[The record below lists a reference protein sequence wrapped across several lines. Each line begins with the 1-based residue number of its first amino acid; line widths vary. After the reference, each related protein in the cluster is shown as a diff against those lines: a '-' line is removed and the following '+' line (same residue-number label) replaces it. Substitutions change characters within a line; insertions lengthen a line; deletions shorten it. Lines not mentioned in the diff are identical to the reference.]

1 MAGLLSGLADLGL
14 RNLENVDIYEEP
26 EKEEKQPEKAKAAKA
41 PIKILE
47 KDLVYEKSWECP
59 VCDKKFTSKTPRTG
73 KSRVL
78 GMDRDLRPLQEG
90 IDIQKY
96 DVVLCPRCG
105 YAALTRYFTYMTS
118 MQAKSIKEQISQNV
132 QLHEYNEEI
141 YSYPEA
147 IERYKL
153 ALASAVVKRSKNSE
167 KAYLCLKLGWVF
179 RGYAESLAQEGAA
192 DEAPGLAAELAQMEE
207 QYLQTAYKGFE
218 EAQLTEAFPICGMD
232 ETTFDYLMAALGL
245 RFKEYEKASRLV
257 AKIITSPSA
266 NSRTKDKAREL
277 KEELLTELRKKQ

>member
-14 RNLENVDIYEEP
+14 RDLENVDIYEEP
-26 EKEEKQPEKAKAAKA
+26 EREEKKQVKAVEEKK
-41 PIKILE
+41 PIRICE
-47 KDLVYEKSWECP
+47 KDLIYEKSWECP

-78 GMDRDLRPLQEG
+78 GMDKDLRPLQEG

-96 DVVLCPRCG
+96 DVVLCPKCG
-105 YAALTRYFTYMTS
+105 YAALTRYFPYMTS
-118 MQAKSIKEQISQNV
+118 MQSKMVREQISQKV
-132 QLHEYNEEI
+132 HLHEYNDEI
-141 YSYPEA
+141 YSYPQA

-153 ALASAVVKRSKNSE
+153 ALAAAVVKRVRTSE

-179 RGYAESLAQEGAA
+179 RGYAESLEADSAT
-192 DEAPGLAAELAQMEE
+192 DEAPGLVDEVRNLEE
-207 QYLQTAYKGFE
+207 EHLLSAYNGFK
-218 EAQLTEAFPICGMD
+218 EAQLTESFPICGMD

-245 RFKEYEKASRLV
+245 RFKEYENASKLV

-277 KEELLTELRKKQ
+277 KEELLIELRKKQ